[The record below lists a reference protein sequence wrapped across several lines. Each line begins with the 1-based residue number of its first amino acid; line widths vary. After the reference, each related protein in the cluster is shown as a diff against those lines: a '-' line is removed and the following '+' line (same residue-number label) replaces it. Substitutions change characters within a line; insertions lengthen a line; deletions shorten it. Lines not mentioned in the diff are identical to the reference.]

1 MTRRKAFAALAVAVL
16 AAGPHCARADDEP
29 KGRQAEIDT
38 EHLFGFNTG
47 SDVGEV
53 GDREI
58 ENKLDVRFAKRSGGY
73 AVLSPVLGY
82 ELVPVKN
89 LRLEVS
95 TSLAYHDISGVTGLD
110 DRRQGAFQGLSFEMR
125 YRLLDREHSAF
136 GLTIGAEPHWGRV
149 DETSGAP
156 SDQYGIDLA
165 ILADRELVPDRLIG
179 VFNLFYQP
187 EAGRS
192 RVTGEWTRESTL
204 GGSAGLML
212 HVRPGFFVGAEAR
225 YLRRYDGLGLDRLE
239 GHALFLGPMTFAKLT
254 EHWWL
259 STAVSVQVAGRA
271 VDEAGPLD
279 LVNFERIQARF
290 RLGYSF

>member
-1 MTRRKAFAALAVAVL
+1 MIRTTALAALAIATLVAV
-16 AAGPHCARADDEP
+16 PVCARADDEP

-58 ENKLDVRFAKRSGGY
+58 ENQLDVRFAKRTGAY
-73 AVLSPVLGY
+73 AALTPMLGY
-82 ELVPVKN
+82 EWVPIKN

-95 TSLAYHDISGVTGLD
+95 TSFAYHDISGVTGLD

-125 YRLLDREHSAF
+125 YRLLDREKSAF
-136 GLTIGAEPHWGRV
+136 GLTIDAEPHWGRV

-156 SDQYGIDLA
+156 VEQYGIDLA
-165 ILADRELVPDRLIG
+165 ILADKELVPDRLIG
-179 VFNLFYQP
+179 VLNLLYQP
-187 EAGRS
+187 EAARS
-192 RVTGEWTRESTL
+192 RVTGEWTRETTL

-212 HVRPGFFVGAEAR
+212 HVRPGFFLGAEAR
-225 YLRRYDGLGLDRLE
+225 YLRRYDGLGLDRFE

-279 LVNFERIQARF
+279 LVNFERVQGQF